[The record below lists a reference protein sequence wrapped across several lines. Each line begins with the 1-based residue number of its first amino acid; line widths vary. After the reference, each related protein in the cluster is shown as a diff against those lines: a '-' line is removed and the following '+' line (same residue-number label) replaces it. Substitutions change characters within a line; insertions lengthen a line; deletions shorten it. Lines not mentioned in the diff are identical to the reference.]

1 MPSSFFRIPSF
12 ANTWNSVCIT
22 SIIRLSTIDQ
32 LSLSDPTYTDVPSAI
47 WTSVECSVA
56 VISASLPTMKPL
68 FRSLLDLPVL
78 PHEMRKSSRK
88 DSDTTT
94 VAGSQGTGPDWAK
107 HWRKEANAQR
117 ICDLAEFR
125 RCDEEKGMPQQ
136 PERGWRGFEAQRT
149 GKKTSR
155 DGLNGELIA
164 PDSPHLYGKD
174 RPDRRWR

>member
-1 MPSSFFRIPSF
+1 
-12 ANTWNSVCIT
+12 
-22 SIIRLSTIDQ
+22 
-32 LSLSDPTYTDVPSAI
+32 
-47 WTSVECSVA
+47 
-56 VISASLPTMKPL
+56 MKPL

-78 PHEMRKSSRK
+78 PHEMRKISRD

-94 VAGSQGTGPDWAK
+94 IAGSQSTSSEWAK

-136 PERGWRGFEAQRT
+136 MPGRAWTGFETQSI
-149 GKKTSR
+149 GKKMSR
-155 DGLNGELIA
+155 GRLDSEIIA